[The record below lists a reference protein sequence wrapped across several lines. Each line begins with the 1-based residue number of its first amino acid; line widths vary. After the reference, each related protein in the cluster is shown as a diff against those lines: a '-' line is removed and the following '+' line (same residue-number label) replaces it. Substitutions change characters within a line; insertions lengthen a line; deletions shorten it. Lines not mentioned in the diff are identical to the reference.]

1 MNIEINGE
9 RLDAQI
15 DTEKTLGDVLV
26 ALEAELSAVG
36 AAIIGVEVNGDAVQ
50 DIEAAAQK
58 PLTEVTRVNVRAVT
72 ADELKA
78 VLMAEKPEL
87 EDIAGSLENL
97 SVLLQSGK
105 QKEADDLIQKTTEKI
120 QDILALVK
128 FTALFPDKF
137 GALQDFFRGFTPLL
151 GDFCR
156 AIEDQDIVGMG
167 DLGEY
172 EIKPRLDT
180 LASLLGNL

>member
-26 ALEAELSAVG
+26 VLETELSGVG
-36 AAIIGVEVNGDAVQ
+36 AAIIGVEVDGTAVGDVHAV
-50 DIEAAAQK
+50 AK
-58 PLTEVTRVNVRAVT
+58 RPLAEVATVNVRAVT

-78 VLMAEKPEL
+78 VLLAEKPGL
-87 EDIAGSLENL
+87 ESIAQNLENL

-105 QKEADDLIQKTTEKI
+105 QKEADALIKATSGKI
-120 QDILALVK
+120 QSIVELVK
-128 FTALFPDKF
+128 FTALFPDRF
-137 GALQDFFRGFTPLL
+137 AGIQDFFRDFTPLL
-151 GDFCR
+151 SDFCK
-156 AIEDQDIVGMG
+156 AIEDRDSVGMG

-172 EIKPRLDT
+172 EIKPKLDA
-180 LASLLGNL
+180 LAKMLVGL